1 MENMSFGQNRM
12 GICREGNQNQLKG
25 SRAQEKE
32 EDFKT
37 PKEVL
42 CHFLC
47 SKRVMICD

>member
-1 MENMSFGQNRM
+1 MARTEWEPVV
-12 GICREGNQNQLKG
+12 RETKTKLKG